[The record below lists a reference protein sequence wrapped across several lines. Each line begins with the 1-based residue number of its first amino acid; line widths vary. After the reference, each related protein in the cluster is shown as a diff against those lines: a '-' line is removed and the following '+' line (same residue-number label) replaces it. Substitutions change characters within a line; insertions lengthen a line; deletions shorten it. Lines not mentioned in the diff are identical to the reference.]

1 MANDTEL
8 LARIQELEAQLATAQ
23 AQQWKLIRD
32 VCHELRLP
40 LTSMKG
46 YTDLMPLI
54 GPINDQQKDFVTRIK
69 KNITR
74 MSGMITNLH
83 DLAYMGEGK
92 FKLKSAELP
101 TARLIQEMCDEMQPA
116 AEEHQN
122 TLRCDLPGALPHVYA
137 DEERTK
143 QSLHIMIENACWYT
157 PAGGQITVSAEASDA
172 EDGGDGLVRIAVN
185 DTGVGVPEAERT
197 KLFSLFFRADL
208 ELVRGQAGAGMN
220 LYMLRRFVEL
230 MGGSYGADF
239 PAEGGSRFWVCL
251 PTASRIDHE

>member
-8 LARIQELEAQLATAQ
+8 LARIQELETQLASAQ
-23 AQQWKLIRD
+23 AKQWKLIRD

-54 GPINDQQKDFVTRIK
+54 GPINDQQKDFVIRIK

-92 FKLKSAELP
+92 FKLNPEKLP
-101 TARLIQEMCDEMQPA
+101 TAELIQEVCDEMQLA
-116 AEEHQN
+116 AEEHRN
-122 TLRCDLPGALPHVYA
+122 SLCCELPSALPHAYA
-137 DEERTK
+137 DKERTK
-143 QSLHIMIENACWYT
+143 QSLRIMIENACWYT
-157 PAGGQITVSAEASDA
+157 PAGGQVTVSAEAS
-172 EDGGDGLVRIAVN
+172 GDKLVKIAVS

-197 KLFSLFFRADL
+197 KLFSLFFRADV
-208 ELVRGQAGAGMN
+208 ELVRAQAGAGMN
-220 LYMLRRFVEL
+220 LYMLRRFVDL
-230 MGGSYGADF
+230 MGGRYGADF

-251 PTASRIDHE
+251 PTTKIV

>member
-1 MANDTEL
+1 MTNDTEL
-8 LARIQELEAQLATAQ
+8 LARIQELEAQLATAH
-23 AQQWKLIRD
+23 AEQWKLIRD

-54 GPINDQQKDFVTRIK
+54 GPINDQQKDFVSRIK

-92 FKLKSAELP
+92 FKLKPKELP
-101 TARLIQEMCDEMQPA
+101 TAQLVQEVCDEMQLVA
-116 AEEHQN
+116 KERQN
-122 TLRCDLPGALPHVYA
+122 TLRCDLPGDLPHVYA
-137 DEERTK
+137 DEERAK
-143 QSLHIMIENACWYT
+143 QSLRIMIENACWYT
-157 PAGGQITVSAEASDA
+157 PAGGQATVNAEAS
-172 EDGGDGLVRIAVN
+172 GDSMVKISVS
-185 DTGVGVPEAERT
+185 DTGVGVPEAERA

-239 PAEGGSRFWVCL
+239 AAEGGSRFWVCL
-251 PTASRIDHE
+251 PAR